1 MKILRLARIYFAA
14 CFLVQAVMLAQ
25 SGPSSRKDIKDLL
38 VEIQKRQEELAL
50 ILAERMRA
58 ASSVADIKDIIA
70 CAEPLTNSP
79 KDQLLATVGYVLQK
93 RPDAIRELGDET
105 LKQIESCLAPRV
117 DGGQFLASLLSEIYV
132 AKDTPNGYL
141 FDRKYY
147 QLLRAPDPETAALLA
162 ASANKAQ
169 QRVLALAFVRDA
181 IKFGTPKPKP

>member
-1 MKILRLARIYFAA
+1 
-14 CFLVQAVMLAQ
+14 MLAQ